1 MRRIGILKN
10 TAADEPEAQARLTA
24 FMQGLQ
30 EVGWAVG
37 CNLRVGIAG
46 GPCRAISPELAGRL
60 VPNLGSN
67 NGLADERRCS
77 HNNAGKKSAHARK

>member
-37 CNLRVGIAG
+37 CNLRVEYRWRPVPGDLARAC
-46 GPCRAISPELAGRL
+46 GPPGAQFGFKQWPS
-60 VPNLGSN
+60 
-67 NGLADERRCS
+67 
-77 HNNAGKKSAHARK
+77 